1 MLAILKL
8 DGAEMRTSDPF
19 VVRTLWKLLGT
30 AVTTEDRRV
39 LTGEPPAPEDW
50 PP

>member
-1 MLAILKL
+1 MKL
-8 DGAEMRTSDPF
+8 DGAELRTADPF

-30 AVTTEDRRV
+30 AVTTEDRRA
-39 LTGEPPAPEDW
+39 LTGEQRPAPEDW